1 MATKYIPDE
10 LIAEIV
16 NNGDDV
22 QSFIREAI
30 EEKIERTKAKEWTM
44 IFICEGCDFEEDYDE
59 DIDEV
64 IVCPECGENMYG
76 YEEW

>member
-1 MATKYIPDE
+1 MAVKYIPDE

-30 EEKIERTKAKEWTM
+30 EDKLADVSGTLKAIK
-44 IFICEGCDFEEDYDE
+44 
-59 DIDEV
+59 
-64 IVCPECGENMYG
+64 
-76 YEEW
+76 

>member
-30 EEKIERTKAKEWTM
+30 EEKLVGRRVDITSTACGVSGTLKAIK
-44 IFICEGCDFEEDYDE
+44 
-59 DIDEV
+59 
-64 IVCPECGENMYG
+64 
-76 YEEW
+76 

>member
-30 EEKIERTKAKEWTM
+30 EEKLDLTKADKESKL
-44 IFICEGCDFEEDYDE
+44 GGRKKYN
-59 DIDEV
+59 
-64 IVCPECGENMYG
+64 G
-76 YEEW
+76 

>member
-22 QSFIREAI
+22 QSFIRLAI
-30 EEKIERTKAKEWTM
+30 EEKLAGGKTEITSTACGVSNLHDT
-44 IFICEGCDFEEDYDE
+44 
-59 DIDEV
+59 
-64 IVCPECGENMYG
+64 PEAIK
-76 YEEW
+76 

>member
-30 EEKIERTKAKEWTM
+30 EEKLACGRQEITSTTCVVRN
-44 IFICEGCDFEEDYDE
+44 
-59 DIDEV
+59 V
-64 IVCPECGENMYG
+64 PEMLDAIK
-76 YEEW
+76 

>member
-1 MATKYIPDE
+1 MATKYIPDD

-30 EEKIERTKAKEWTM
+30 EEKLHGVSGTLKAIK
-44 IFICEGCDFEEDYDE
+44 
-59 DIDEV
+59 
-64 IVCPECGENMYG
+64 
-76 YEEW
+76 

>member
-30 EEKIERTKAKEWTM
+30 EEKLAGRPV
-44 IFICEGCDFEEDYDE
+44 
-59 DIDEV
+59 DISHKTVEK
-64 IVCPECGENMYG
+64 
-76 YEEW
+76 

>member
-22 QSFIREAI
+22 QKFIREAI
-30 EEKIERTKAKEWTM
+30 EEKLAGGRLEITSTASGVSGTLKAIK
-44 IFICEGCDFEEDYDE
+44 
-59 DIDEV
+59 
-64 IVCPECGENMYG
+64 
-76 YEEW
+76 

>member
-30 EEKIERTKAKEWTM
+30 EEKLAGGKLEISSTA
-44 IFICEGCDFEEDYDE
+44 
-59 DIDEV
+59 
-64 IVCPECGENMYG
+64 CGVSGVHETL
-76 YEEW
+76 EAIK

>member
-30 EEKIERTKAKEWTM
+30 KEKLAGGRFEITSTACGVSETLKAIK
-44 IFICEGCDFEEDYDE
+44 
-59 DIDEV
+59 
-64 IVCPECGENMYG
+64 
-76 YEEW
+76 

>member
-22 QSFIREAI
+22 QKFIREAI
-30 EEKIERTKAKEWTM
+30 EEKLAGGRLDITSTACGVSGTLKAIK
-44 IFICEGCDFEEDYDE
+44 
-59 DIDEV
+59 
-64 IVCPECGENMYG
+64 
-76 YEEW
+76 

>member
-30 EEKIERTKAKEWTM
+30 EEKLASGRLEITT
-44 IFICEGCDFEEDYDE
+44 
-59 DIDEV
+59 
-64 IVCPECGENMYG
+64 ECGVSKILDHVG
-76 YEEW
+76 GH

>member
-22 QSFIREAI
+22 QSYIRKAI
-30 EEKIERTKAKEWTM
+30 EEKLQVDAWKLQALH
-44 IFICEGCDFEEDYDE
+44 
-59 DIDEV
+59 V
-64 IVCPECGENMYG
+64 V
-76 YEEW
+76 

>member
-1 MATKYIPDE
+1 MAVKYIPDE

-30 EEKIERTKAKEWTM
+30 EEKLAGGRLEITSTA
-44 IFICEGCDFEEDYDE
+44 
-59 DIDEV
+59 
-64 IVCPECGENMYG
+64 CGVK
-76 YEEW
+76 

>member
-1 MATKYIPDE
+1 MAVKYIPDE

-30 EEKIERTKAKEWTM
+30 EEKLAGGRV
-44 IFICEGCDFEEDYDE
+44 
-59 DIDEV
+59 DITSTA
-64 IVCPECGENMYG
+64 CGVSKILDHVG
-76 YEEW
+76 GQ